1 MFNMNSKHISAS
13 WYLLV
18 DQLGA
23 SNGTSERTSR
33 SICSEHN
40 NATSNLSSTMS
51 EIQEDRIKE
60 TKLFV
65 KKYFS
70 RDDSNVLG
78 ISRPRDR
85 AQARLADRL
94 SADVFKNLEET
105 IRSCGLSDSEN
116 LNPQTRRR
124 HVRPSTQAKRGSAQ
138 RSRPSALTTKTS
150 LDDKTHQDMLHWIHM
165 ARSSSESMQK
175 ESDMYPR
182 IAAFIQYVTDE
193 VAKGYNSKADSGI
206 ARPRCIVPFT
216 SFDINA
222 DDADDYTRIDMA
234 LTDGTSIKEGSK
246 PRYRDILAVVEVKRS
261 QANQDSAFHQLLMH
275 ARTIYEIQFS
285 RRFTWGLT
293 VCGTF
298 VRACLFLHDNI
309 HTSVAMDV
317 STHAGRRDFVS
328 LLVNWSICE
337 EERLGYDPTIRYNK
351 LDRCWEIDVFDK
363 DSRSA
368 KTYICDTIMQDA
380 CSVFGRHT
388 HCFTARLKRDQLA
401 DDDSTS
407 PRADKV
413 LIKDAWAHVANG
425 SIHDEVA
432 YLYEIRQKLGED
444 KKLEGT
450 YPYLE
455 AGAVVRIC
463 GASNRY
469 AEDTTQHIMQGG
481 NGNIPKVQREHR
493 RLVMSP
499 IGEPLQSVSS
509 VDELIVVAYDA
520 MAAHAAI
527 LKRCSILHRDISINN
542 ILVRRNSSSSIGG
555 MLIDFDNAIRTGDFM
570 GAHRPDRTGTLP
582 YMSICNLE
590 ESSVKRTALDD
601 WESLIYI
608 LCWLGTIGMNRDD
621 QSNSV
626 DTSQL
631 PIGNWQHGDAVVIAD
646 TKRVHMCTLET
657 LNVAILNYF
666 CEFPGYDHLGELI
679 ADLYL
684 QLFQNP
690 RVSLRSKGCGGKKFF
705 GKRLPNIENMHIT
718 PDGRLIDERISSEI
732 TDPFARRAEIADEI
746 MGDLLEALKVARDQ
760 ALDRI
765 AQRSG

>member
-1 MFNMNSKHISAS
+1 MA
-13 WYLLV
+13 
-18 DQLGA
+18 
-23 SNGTSERTSR
+23 
-33 SICSEHN
+33 
-40 NATSNLSSTMS
+40 

-60 TKLFV
+60 AELFV
-65 KKYFS
+65 KEYLT

-85 AQARLADRL
+85 ALARLADRL
-94 SADVFKNLEET
+94 SADVYKNLEKV
-105 IRSCGLSDSEN
+105 IRTSELSDSEN
-116 LNPQTRRR
+116 LDPQTRRR
-124 HVRPSTQAKRGSAQ
+124 HVRPSTRAKRGSAR
-138 RSRPSALTTKTS
+138 RSRPSASTTETS
-150 LDDKTHQDMLHWIHM
+150 LNDKTHQELLRWINM
-165 ARSSSESMQK
+165 ARISSESMRK

-182 IAAFIQYVTDE
+182 IAAFIQYVSDE
-193 VAKGYNSKADSGI
+193 VAKGYNSKAGSGI
-206 ARPRCIVPFT
+206 AKPRSLVSFT

-222 DDADDYTRIDMA
+222 GDADDYTRIDMA
-234 LTDGTSIKEGSK
+234 LTDEASIKEGTK
-246 PRYRDILAVVEVKRS
+246 PRYRDMLAVIEVKRS
-261 QANQDSAFHQLLMH
+261 QADQDSAFHQLFMYT
-275 ARTIYEIQFS
+275 RNIYANQFN

-298 VRACLFLHDNI
+298 VCACLFLHDKI
-309 HTSVAMDV
+309 HASVAMDI
-317 STHAGRRDFVS
+317 STPAGRKDFLS

-337 EERLGYDPTIRYNK
+337 EERLGYDPTIRYDK
-351 LDRCWEIDVFDK
+351 LGRCWEIDAFDK

-368 KTYICDTIMQDA
+368 KTYICDSIIQDA

-388 HCFTARLKRDQLA
+388 RCFTARLKQDQLA

-407 PRADKV
+407 PRVDRV
-413 LIKDAWAHVANG
+413 LIKDAWAHVAKD
-425 SIHDEVA
+425 SIRDEVA

-444 KKLEGT
+444 KELEGT

-455 AGAVVRIC
+455 AGAVVQIC
-463 GASNRY
+463 GTSNRH

-481 NGNIPKVQREHR
+481 NGNIPKVHREHR

-520 MAAHAAI
+520 MAAHTAI

-542 ILVRRNSSSSIGG
+542 ILVRRNSSSEIGG

-608 LCWLGTIGMNRDD
+608 LCWLGTIGVNRAD
-621 QSNSV
+621 QSDSV
-626 DTSQL
+626 GMEKLQIASWQR
-631 PIGNWQHGDAVVIAD
+631 GNAAIIAD
-646 TKRVHMCTLET
+646 AKRGHLASIEA
-657 LNVAILNYF
+657 LNSTILRKF
-666 CEFPGYDHLGELI
+666 CEYPGYDHLGELV

-690 RVSLRSKGCGGKKFF
+690 RVSLRSRGCGGKKFF

-718 PDGRLIDERISSEI
+718 PDGRLIDEHISSEI

-746 MGDLLEALKVARDQ
+746 MGDLLAVLKSARDQ

-765 AQRSG
+765 AKQSG